1 MLFFNG
7 EFEVVLVDLPNIFIL
22 AFEINFVSIDEDH
35 FIVVPELDEGGLH
48 DTLANYYIIAVLVVA
63 HGAGDPFDCALLV
76 EYYYVVGIYVA
87 GGTADGFAYFYV
99 EYVFEHFYY
108 YREVVVAVGCF
119 CEGLGWEGNNCGE
132 YLGQYIGVGILTL
145 LNRIGFL
152 TFDESYNNF
161 NRQNKMSSSLPRIK
175 TVQELG
181 KHQSQHNPPPLKFRK
196 LTLDPAENG

>member
-76 EYYYVVGIYVA
+76 ENDYVVGIYVA
-87 GGTADGFAYFYV
+87 GGTADGFTYFYV

-108 YREVVVAVGCF
+108 YRGRWLLTVFVGVWA
-119 CEGLGWEGNNCGE
+119 GRDIIVGNIWGNILGWV
-132 YLGQYIGVGILTL
+132 Y
-145 LNRIGFL
+145 
-152 TFDESYNNF
+152 
-161 NRQNKMSSSLPRIK
+161 
-175 TVQELG
+175 
-181 KHQSQHNPPPLKFRK
+181 
-196 LTLDPAENG
+196 